1 MATTSALY
9 DSLVKIVSK
18 DFVSDQKEERYF
30 YARDGG
36 LMPPHE
42 PDFVVMPKT
51 TEEVQEIVKLANSEK
66 VPIVPI
72 GAGLALTG
80 LVIPQRGGIVLDMKR
95 MDRIL
100 EVNEKARYVVVEA
113 GVTHGALKSY
123 LQKHHP
129 HLRHSIPDSPPIATI
144 VANAVIHGQG
154 RLSQQHGFNS
164 DMVSGL
170 EVVLPTGELCR
181 IGSCSVSSYWFS
193 KGPPLPDLSGLF
205 LGWFGTTGIITK
217 LGMKLYPCKKIRDVM
232 LFLTD
237 KADLVP
243 EVIRKL
249 AHTEMVEDVVVSAQ
263 PLPLR
268 FRGTFWIMAYVTSD
282 SDEELEFK
290 RKMVWD
296 ALWEYFENRDVGF
309 LSVSPEM
316 KAPLMSM
323 PSKDTSR
330 FADVAKGGG
339 FQYAGPITP
348 IEKFPAFIRKLEEV
362 ATKYNVFYA
371 STTRLIGAGHCMMFS
386 FSFSFNRANTEE
398 MARTKKALDECSKF
412 ALEEGGVLW
421 KADIHEQ
428 KMLMDKMDPNTLVL
442 MKKIKQLMDP
452 NGIMNPG
459 NWEVE

>member
-1 MATTSALY
+1 MTTSALY
-9 DSLVKIVSK
+9 DSLVEIVSK

-51 TEEVQEIVKLANSEK
+51 TTEVQEIVKLANKEK
-66 VPIVPI
+66 VSLVPM

-113 GVTHGALKSY
+113 GVTQGALKSY

-129 HLRHSIPDSPPIATI
+129 HLRHSIPDSPPVATI

-170 EVVLPTGELCR
+170 EVVLPTGELCH

-193 KGPPLPDLSGLF
+193 KGAPLPDLSGLF

-217 LGMKLYPCKKIRDVM
+217 LGLKLYPCKKMRDVM
-232 LFLTD
+232 VFLTD
-237 KADLVP
+237 KAELIPDIML
-243 EVIRKL
+243 KL
-249 AHTEMVEDVVVSAQ
+249 SHTEMIEDVVVSAQ

-268 FRGTFWIMAYVTSD
+268 YRGTFWVMTYITGD

-296 ALWEYFENRDVGF
+296 ALWRYFESRDVGF
-309 LSVSPEM
+309 LSVSPDM
-316 KAPLMSM
+316 KPPLMSM

-330 FADVAKGGG
+330 FADVSKGGG

-348 IEKFPAFIRKLEEV
+348 IEKFPVFIKKLEEV

-386 FSFSFNRANTEE
+386 FSFSFNRANTDE
-398 MARTKKALDECSKF
+398 MARAKKALDECSKF

-421 KADIHEQ
+421 KADIYEQ
-428 KMLMDKMDPNTLVL
+428 RLLMDKMDPNTLVL
-442 MKKIKQLMDP
+442 MKKIKQLLDP

-459 NWEVE
+459 NWEVK